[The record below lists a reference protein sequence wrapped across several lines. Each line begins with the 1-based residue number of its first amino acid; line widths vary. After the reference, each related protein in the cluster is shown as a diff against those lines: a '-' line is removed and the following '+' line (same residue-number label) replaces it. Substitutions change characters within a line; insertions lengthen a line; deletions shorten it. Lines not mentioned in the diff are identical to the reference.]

1 MWPGREK
8 TTVEEGSERCDMR
21 KAQPAIVGFENKRK
35 EPRDVKSLSYQN
47 QENKPR
53 NLCFHVSGC
62 GSCTSEV

>member
-35 EPRDVKSLSYQN
+35 EPRD
-47 QENKPR
+47 
-53 NLCFHVSGC
+53 
-62 GSCTSEV
+62 GSI